1 MLPTSLVRVRQ
12 ARNRLVPQYLDAS
25 LDTWRWAAE
34 ELLDVYRGS
43 LNRTRGEIDDDVE
56 QTVGNHPARLVYLG
70 LAKLLEDRSE
80 FEVVAGHPPDELR
93 DAVFRAAAEARATGT
108 FDRAAVLARVAT
120 QFQLEPAAVERS
132 LFADLKSEQRL
143 VKFDDTT
150 AVRLIERYNVALAQA
165 ILLRASRVEATV
177 RNAPPARLRQLLR
190 AIKFHRLIC
199 DIARAGPDSLTLTLD
214 GPLSLFS
221 ATQKYGLQL
230 AMFLPTLLLCRNFDL
245 RAEVGWGAQ
254 RKEKLF
260 VVTSS
265 DGLVSHLPDYGSYTP
280 PELAMFAEQFRKKV
294 ADWDLVDESEV
305 IPLGPSYWVP
315 DYRLVHRA
323 TGRWIY
329 LEVLG
334 FWRRASAEA
343 HLARLKAHATRPYV
357 LAVSE
362 QLHIE
367 DAALTDLPAGI
378 HIFRN
383 MPLPDEIA
391 RLASLGLA

>member
-1 MLPTSLVRVRQ
+1 
-12 ARNRLVPQYLDAS
+12 
-25 LDTWRWAAE
+25 
-34 ELLDVYRGS
+34 LLDVYRGS